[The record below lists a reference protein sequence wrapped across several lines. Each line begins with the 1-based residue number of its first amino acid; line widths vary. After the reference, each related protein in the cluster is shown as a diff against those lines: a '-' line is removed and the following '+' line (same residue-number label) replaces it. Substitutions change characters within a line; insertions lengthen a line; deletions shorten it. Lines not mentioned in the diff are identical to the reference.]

1 MRIKILDIRLKNF
14 VILNKV
20 KELVFEGFSLNKTLF
35 FLILILSTSSFAQ
48 NKKSFLRDGNKLYA
62 DSSYNEAEMQYRKS
76 LEKDQ
81 DYFNASFN
89 LADAVYKQERY
100 EESSALFD
108 ALKDNAPTETD
119 LAKVYHNLGNSL
131 VKEQKLEEAID
142 AYKSSLRINP
152 KDKDTR
158 HNLAITHKQ
167 KQQQE
172 QENKDENKENK
183 DEQEQDKDGENKEE
197 EKENKEQEQNQE
209 NKEKQEEK
217 KESKP
222 EEKKE
227 EMSKETAEKM
237 LEAIQQKEKELQEE
251 LQKKKV
257 KGKRVKVLKDW

>member
-1 MRIKILDIRLKNF
+1 MKN
-14 VILNKV
+14 
-20 KELVFEGFSLNKTLF
+20 
-35 FLILILSTSSFAQ
+35 ILIILSFLMSFNSFAQ
-48 NKKSFLRDGNKLYA
+48 NKKSYLRDGNKLYA

-131 VKEQKLEEAID
+131 VKEQKIEEAID

-158 HNLAITHKQ
+158 HNLAITQKQ

-172 QENKDENKENK
+172 KEQENKDEK
-183 DEQEQDKDGENKEE
+183 DEQEQDKEGENKEGENKEE
-197 EKENKEQEQNQE
+197 EKEDKKESKP
-209 NKEKQEEK
+209 KEKKEEKEGK

-251 LQKKKV
+251 LQKKKL

>member
-1 MRIKILDIRLKNF
+1 MKN
-14 VILNKV
+14 
-20 KELVFEGFSLNKTLF
+20 TLF
-35 FLILILSTSSFAQ
+35 ILSFILSFNAFAQ
-48 NKKSFLRDGNKLYA
+48 NKKSFLRDGNELYA
-62 DSSYNEAEMQYRKS
+62 DSSFNEAEIQYRKS

-158 HNLAITHKQ
+158 HNLAITHRQ
-167 KQQQE
+167 KQQQEKE
-172 QENKDENKENK
+172 QENKDEK
-183 DEQEQDKDGENKEE
+183 DEQEQDKEGENKEE
-197 EKENKEQEQNQE
+197 EKENKEQEQSQE
-209 NKEKQEEK
+209 NKEQQEEK

>member
-1 MRIKILDIRLKNF
+1 MKKILF
-14 VILNKV
+14 
-20 KELVFEGFSLNKTLF
+20 
-35 FLILILSTSSFAQ
+35 ILSFLMSFNSFAQ
-48 NKKSFLRDGNKLYA
+48 NKKSLLRDGNELYT

-108 ALKDNAPTETD
+108 ALKDNTPTETD
-119 LAKVYHNLGNSL
+119 LAKVYYNLGNSL
-131 VKEQKLEEAID
+131 VKEKKLEEAIE
-142 AYKSSLRINP
+142 AYKSALRINP

-172 QENKDENKENK
+172 NKDENKENK
-183 DEQEQDKDGENKEE
+183 DEQEQDKDRENKEE

-209 NKEKQEEK
+209 NKEQQEEM

-237 LEAIQQKEKELQEE
+237 LEAIQQQEKELQEE

>member
-1 MRIKILDIRLKNF
+1 MSINSI
-14 VILNKV
+14 
-20 KELVFEGFSLNKTLF
+20 
-35 FLILILSTSSFAQ
+35 AQ
-48 NKKSFLRDGNKLYA
+48 NKKSFLRNGNELYA
-62 DSSYNEAEMQYRKS
+62 DSSYNEAEIQYRKS

-89 LADAVYKQERY
+89 LANAIYKQERY

-119 LAKVYHNLGNSL
+119 LAKVYHNIGNSL
-131 VKEQKLEEAID
+131 VKEQKLDEAIES
-142 AYKSSLRINP
+142 YKSALRIKP

-158 HNLAITHKQ
+158 HNLALTHQQ

-172 QENKDENKENK
+172 
-183 DEQEQDKDGENKEE
+183 DKDGQEKDKEGKNKEE
-197 EKENKEQEQNQE
+197 EKENNEQE
-209 NKEKQEEK
+209 NKEQQEDKQENN
-217 KESKP
+217 P

-237 LEAIQQKEKELQEE
+237 LDAIQQQEKELQEE

>member
-1 MRIKILDIRLKNF
+1 MKNILF
-14 VILNKV
+14 
-20 KELVFEGFSLNKTLF
+20 
-35 FLILILSTSSFAQ
+35 ILSFLMSFNSFAQ
-48 NKKSFLRDGNKLYA
+48 NKKSFLRGGNELYA

-108 ALKDNAPTETD
+108 ALKDNAPTDTD

-142 AYKSSLRINP
+142 SYKSALRINP

-158 HNLAITHKQ
+158 HNLAVTHKQ

-172 QENKDENKENK
+172 KEQENK
-183 DEQEQDKDGENKEE
+183 DEQEKENKEKE
-197 EKENKEQEQNQE
+197 KENKEKEKENKEQEQSQE
-209 NKEKQEEK
+209 NKEQQEEK
-217 KESKP
+217 KENKP
-222 EEKKE
+222 QEKKE

-237 LEAIQQKEKELQEE
+237 LEAIQQQEKELQEE

>member
-1 MRIKILDIRLKNF
+1 MKN
-14 VILNKV
+14 
-20 KELVFEGFSLNKTLF
+20 TLF
-35 FLILILSTSSFAQ
+35 ILSFLMSFNAFAQ
-48 NKKSFLRDGNKLYA
+48 NKKSYLRDGNELYT

-89 LADAVYKQERY
+89 LADAIYKQERY
-100 EESSALFD
+100 EESSSLFD
-108 ALKDNAPTETD
+108 ALKDNAPTKID

-142 AYKSSLRINP
+142 AYKSALRINP

-158 HNLAITHKQ
+158 HNLAITYK
-167 KQQQE
+167 KQQQ
-172 QENKDENKENK
+172 
-183 DEQEQDKDGENKEE
+183 ENKEE
-197 EKENKEQEQNQE
+197 EKENKEQEKENKEQEKENKEQE
-209 NKEKQEEK
+209 NKEQQE

-222 EEKKE
+222 EQKKE
-227 EMSKETAEKM
+227 EMSKEAAEKM

>member
-1 MRIKILDIRLKNF
+1 MKN
-14 VILNKV
+14 
-20 KELVFEGFSLNKTLF
+20 
-35 FLILILSTSSFAQ
+35 ILIILSFLMSFNSFAQ

-158 HNLAITHKQ
+158 HNLAITHRQ
-167 KQQQE
+167 KQQQEKE
-172 QENKDENKENK
+172 QENKDEK
-183 DEQEQDKDGENKEE
+183 DEQEQDKEGENKEE
-197 EKENKEQEQNQE
+197 EKENKEQEQSQE
-209 NKEKQEEK
+209 NKEQQEEK

>member
-1 MRIKILDIRLKNF
+1 MKNILF
-14 VILNKV
+14 
-20 KELVFEGFSLNKTLF
+20 
-35 FLILILSTSSFAQ
+35 ILSFLLSFNAFAQ
-48 NKKSFLRDGNKLYA
+48 NKKSFLRDGNELYA

-131 VKEQKLEEAID
+131 VKEQKLEEAIE

-172 QENKDENKENK
+172 KEQENKDEK
-183 DEQEQDKDGENKEE
+183 DEQEQDKEGENKEE
-197 EKENKEQEQNQE
+197 EKENKEQEQSQE
-209 NKEKQEEK
+209 NKEQQEEK

>member
-1 MRIKILDIRLKNF
+1 MKNILF
-14 VILNKV
+14 
-20 KELVFEGFSLNKTLF
+20 
-35 FLILILSTSSFAQ
+35 ILSFLMSFNSIAQ
-48 NKKSFLRDGNKLYA
+48 NKKSFLRDGNQLYA
-62 DSSYNEAEMQYRKS
+62 DSSFNEAEMQYRKS

-89 LADAVYKQERY
+89 LADAIYKQERY

-172 QENKDENKENK
+172 NKDENKENK
-183 DEQEQDKDGENKEE
+183 DEQEQDKDRENKEE

-209 NKEKQEEK
+209 NKEQQEEM

-237 LEAIQQKEKELQEE
+237 LEAIQQQEKELQEE

>member
-1 MRIKILDIRLKNF
+1 MKN
-14 VILNKV
+14 
-20 KELVFEGFSLNKTLF
+20 TLF
-35 FLILILSTSSFAQ
+35 ILSFLMSFNSFAQ
-48 NKKSFLRDGNKLYA
+48 NKKSFLRDGNELYA

>member
-1 MRIKILDIRLKNF
+1 MKN
-14 VILNKV
+14 
-20 KELVFEGFSLNKTLF
+20 
-35 FLILILSTSSFAQ
+35 ILIILSFLMSFNSFAQ

-183 DEQEQDKDGENKEE
+183 NEQEQDKDGENKEE

>member
-1 MRIKILDIRLKNF
+1 MKN
-14 VILNKV
+14 
-20 KELVFEGFSLNKTLF
+20 TLF
-35 FLILILSTSSFAQ
+35 ILSFLMSFNSFAQ
-48 NKKSFLRDGNKLYA
+48 NKKSFLRDGNELYA
-62 DSSYNEAEMQYRKS
+62 DSNYNEAEMQYRKS

-108 ALKDNAPTETD
+108 ALKDNVLNKTD

-131 VKEQKLEEAID
+131 VKEQKLEEAIE
-142 AYKSSLRINP
+142 AYKNALRINP

-167 KQQQE
+167 KKQQEKE
-172 QENKDENKENK
+172 QENKDEK
-183 DEQEQDKDGENKEE
+183 DEQEQDKEGENKEE

>member
-1 MRIKILDIRLKNF
+1 MKN
-14 VILNKV
+14 
-20 KELVFEGFSLNKTLF
+20 TL
-35 FLILILSTSSFAQ
+35 IILSFLMSFNAFAQ

-108 ALKDNAPTETD
+108 ALKDNAHTETD

-131 VKEQKLEEAID
+131 VKEQKLEEAIE
-142 AYKSSLRINP
+142 AYKNALRINP

-172 QENKDENKENK
+172 KEQENKDEK
-183 DEQEQDKDGENKEE
+183 DEQEQDKEGENKEE
-197 EKENKEQEQNQE
+197 EKEKKEQEQSQE
-209 NKEKQEEK
+209 NKEQQEEK

>member
-1 MRIKILDIRLKNF
+1 MKKILF
-14 VILNKV
+14 
-20 KELVFEGFSLNKTLF
+20 
-35 FLILILSTSSFAQ
+35 ILSFLMSFNSIAQ
-48 NKKSFLRDGNKLYA
+48 NKKSLLRDGNKLYA

-108 ALKDNAPTETD
+108 ALKDNAPTEND

-142 AYKSSLRINP
+142 AYKSALRINP

-158 HNLAITHKQ
+158 HNLAITHQQ
-167 KQQQE
+167 KQQQEKEQE

-183 DEQEQDKDGENKEE
+183 DEQKQDKDGENKEE
-197 EKENKEQEQNQE
+197 EKNQE
-209 NKEKQEEK
+209 NKEQQEEK

-237 LEAIQQKEKELQEE
+237 LEAIQQQEKELQEE

>member
-1 MRIKILDIRLKNF
+1 MKN
-14 VILNKV
+14 
-20 KELVFEGFSLNKTLF
+20 
-35 FLILILSTSSFAQ
+35 ILIILSFLMSFNSFAQ

-251 LQKKKV
+251 LQKKKA